1 VGGAVPPAGAFR
13 RRRSDCILGLFEVR
27 FVAVA
32 IRLRFGASRN
42 LGSSTEALGLGLGL
56 SPDKTF

>member
-1 VGGAVPPAGAFR
+1 MGGAVPPAGALR

-32 IRLRFGASRN
+32 ILLRFGAFRKF
-42 LGSSTEALGLGLGL
+42 
-56 SPDKTF
+56 DC